1 MAWMAIGLA
10 ALVPPLTP
18 VPILRL
24 AAASLESTPRMRS
37 PILRLSHEEEKAA
50 LSADAASLCPP
61 HEGASTL
68 SSHVGEASLSPQE
81 EEAAVRQC
89 ATWIDQHVI
98 RLGLCPY
105 AAKPFASGQIRYAVS
120 AATTDQELLL
130 DFFVEGRLLLDAAP
144 SEVATTMLIAPNYPA
159 DIESFYALYEWL
171 VDTLES
177 EDEEEL
183 NNGIQPAFFHPR
195 WSFSELEASSP
206 VHFEKRAP
214 VPVINL
220 LRRADLDDVVQTG
233 LERGV
238 IVNKQIAEHN
248 AEALEAE
255 GYERLSAVF
264 RTHLGG
270 KPESHP

>member
-1 MAWMAIGLA
+1 
-10 ALVPPLTP
+10 
-18 VPILRL
+18 
-24 AAASLESTPRMRS
+24 
-37 PILRLSHEEEKAA
+37 LRLSHDEEKAA

-144 SEVATTMLIAPNYPA
+144 SEVATTMLIAPKYPA

-238 IVNKQIAEHN
+238 IVNKQLAEYN
-248 AEALEAE
+248 AETLEAE
-255 GYERLSAVF
+255 VSARRAAVY
-264 RTHLGG
+264 RPHLGG
-270 KPESHP
+270 KPDSHP